1 MEKLRRHD
9 EQETNLYG
17 RRNYSKTDKD
27 ATSMRL
33 KNGELVP
40 GYMVIMGTEYQF
52 ILNISIHQKP
62 SEADNFIEHIDGFL
76 QNGFKPKRVIGDS
89 T

>member
-1 MEKLRRHD
+1 
-9 EQETNLYG
+9 
-17 RRNYSKTDKD
+17 
-27 ATSMRL
+27 MRL